1 MEENKMKKILSGK
14 IVAEIKKNDL
24 KIALEKLPRKLNL
37 IIIHHN
43 DPASLSYLK
52 GRQKLA
58 DFLNINLIEKII
70 EEDTSEENI
79 LNWIE
84 NYNNDDQID
93 EIIVDRTL
101 QKKYNE
107 EKIISKIDFNKD
119 VDGFNFYNLGRL
131 ISNYKSFKSCTPA
144 AAIELIKYY
153 KYDLNGKNA
162 LVIGRSVNVG
172 KPLALMLLNENA
184 TVTIAHSKTQNLKK
198 LTKKADIIFLAI
210 GKAKFLTKDMV
221 KRNTIVIDIGIN
233 FDENNKLCGDADKQ
247 IYDYIRSYSP
257 VPGGVGVLTNIM
269 LMENLLLSY
278 KMRHQNG

>member
-1 MEENKMKKILSGK
+1 MKKILSGK

-70 EEDTSEENI
+70 EEGTSEENI
-79 LNWIE
+79 LKWIE
-84 NYNNDDQID
+84 NYNNDNQID
-93 EIIVDRTL
+93 GIIVDRPL
-101 QKKYNE
+101 PKKYNE

>member
-1 MEENKMKKILSGK
+1 MKKILSGK
-14 IVAEIKKNDL
+14 IVAKKKKNDL

-70 EEDTSEENI
+70 EEGTSEENI

-93 EIIVDRTL
+93 GIIVDRPL
-101 QKKYNE
+101 PKKYNE